1 MKKRCLKCAL
11 LAVLAIGLMAFPVY
25 GAVGQEVED
34 APEELLAEGYMLE
47 AEGGEQDLQEVEIL
61 VDQYAASSYNS
72 GGVKLTLDDQ
82 GVLTLSGNGAMVDYD
97 YTYNVPWQNI
107 KSQIKKVIVGSGVTK
122 IGKYAFAECTNLES
136 IDFSGAASL
145 ETIGESAFYGCTSLS
160 DVTLPA
166 SLKTL
171 DMAAFAN
178 CSSLKNITLN
188 NGLTSIKQYAFQY
201 SDFATLTLPASV
213 TEFDAYAV
221 LGNTQLTGVQVA
233 SGNKTFSSSDGIV
246 YKDGGATLV
255 LYPAKHSG
263 TSFTVP
269 GRVTSVGA
277 YAFGRN
283 TLLQSVAVPNSVTEL
298 GDSAFYSCSALKSVV
313 LGDGIKEIGF
323 YTFEE
328 CRSLENVTFG
338 KGLEIIWHRAFTNC
352 TSLKE
357 IVFPEGLREIWNS
370 SFFGCTALTKVTF
383 PSTLE
388 MITFQAFSH
397 CTALQNFTLPEGL
410 KEINRQAFYKCESL
424 TYIKIPDSVTLIGE
438 DAFSACPNL
447 ELVYS
452 DDLKPQTDG
461 SYLKTDTII
470 LEGTYKYSLANEVLA
485 LVNQERQNAGLNP
498 LSMDQDLLSAAM
510 TRSSETAIDFSH
522 TRTNGLECFSIS
534 TKASAENIAAGS
546 STAAGVMDQW
556 MNSEGHK
563 ANILDGRWNSI
574 GVGCFVHNGVTY
586 WVQLFGSANASA
598 PASMADQNVLAK
610 VEVYPGK
617 YTIGLSNTDLTL
629 NSGDTRELRPV
640 IQNPGWESVRAVLIP
655 ENYQWQ
661 SSDTSVAAVDSS
673 GGVKGVNSG
682 SCTITLMT
690 KAGQELAA
698 CKVNVTGYKINGI
711 SLDKSALSL
720 KNGESAQLRVS
731 VDPAQ
736 AQENITLGWSSSDAS
751 VAAVNSSGLVTAN
764 KPGQAVIT
772 VSTADGTYSAKCTV
786 TVSNP
791 SGDNSGGNTGGN
803 TGGGTDNGGGGAPVA
818 DREGVAAF
826 VTRLYENILQRT
838 PDNAGL
844 NAWVDV
850 LSSGKES
857 GAKVAQGFVDSTEF
871 KSRNM
876 SDEEYIKIMY
886 RTFLGREYDQG
897 GLNAWMSV
905 LDSGLSRMHVFKG
918 FAESN
923 EFTGICSEYGI
934 VRGNAVY
941 TEPIDQNENVTKFIV
956 RNYRLCLGREP
967 DVNGLNAWCS
977 QILTGVNTAKQAAY
991 GFVFSN
997 EFKGKNLSDEDY
1009 VRTLYRVFMDREADN
1024 AGLESWLKVLR
1035 EGESRE
1041 HVFNGFADSPEFR
1054 EICQSYGIL

>member
-47 AEGGEQDLQEVEIL
+47 AEGGEQDLQEVEIS

-107 KSQIKKVIVGSGVTK
+107 KSQIKKLIVGSGVTK

-201 SDFATLTLPASV
+201 SDFATLILPASV

-221 LGNTQLTGVQVA
+221 LGNTQLTSVQVA

-470 LEGTYKYSLANEVLA
+470 LEGTYKYSLANEVRA

-661 SSDTSVAAVDSS
+661 SSDT
-673 GGVKGVNSG
+673 
-682 SCTITLMT
+682 
-690 KAGQELAA
+690 
-698 CKVNVTGYKINGI
+698 
-711 SLDKSALSL
+711 
-720 KNGESAQLRVS
+720 
-731 VDPAQ
+731 
-736 AQENITLGWSSSDAS
+736 S

-934 VRGNAVY
+934 VRGNAVL
-941 TEPIDQNENVTKFIV
+941 TEPRDQNENVTKFIV

>member
-201 SDFATLTLPASV
+201 SDFATLILPASV

-221 LGNTQLTGVQVA
+221 LGNTQLTSVQVA

-470 LEGTYKYSLANEVLA
+470 LEGTYKYSLANEVRA

-661 SSDTSVAAVDSS
+661 SSDT
-673 GGVKGVNSG
+673 
-682 SCTITLMT
+682 
-690 KAGQELAA
+690 
-698 CKVNVTGYKINGI
+698 
-711 SLDKSALSL
+711 
-720 KNGESAQLRVS
+720 
-731 VDPAQ
+731 
-736 AQENITLGWSSSDAS
+736 S

-934 VRGNAVY
+934 VRGNAVL
-941 TEPIDQNENVTKFIV
+941 TEPRDQNENVTKFIV

>member
-47 AEGGEQDLQEVEIL
+47 AEGGEQDLQEVEIS

-201 SDFATLTLPASV
+201 SDFATLILPASV

-221 LGNTQLTGVQVA
+221 LGNTQLTSVQVA

-661 SSDTSVAAVDSS
+661 SSDTSVAAV
-673 GGVKGVNSG
+673 
-682 SCTITLMT
+682 
-690 KAGQELAA
+690 
-698 CKVNVTGYKINGI
+698 
-711 SLDKSALSL
+711 
-720 KNGESAQLRVS
+720 
-731 VDPAQ
+731 
-736 AQENITLGWSSSDAS
+736 
-751 VAAVNSSGLVTAN
+751 NSSGLVTAN

-934 VRGNAVY
+934 VRGNAVL
-941 TEPIDQNENVTKFIV
+941 TEPRDQNENVTKFIV

>member
-221 LGNTQLTGVQVA
+221 LGNTQLTSVQVA

-661 SSDTSVAAVDSS
+661 SSDTSVAAV
-673 GGVKGVNSG
+673 
-682 SCTITLMT
+682 
-690 KAGQELAA
+690 
-698 CKVNVTGYKINGI
+698 
-711 SLDKSALSL
+711 
-720 KNGESAQLRVS
+720 
-731 VDPAQ
+731 
-736 AQENITLGWSSSDAS
+736 
-751 VAAVNSSGLVTAN
+751 NSSGLVTAN

-934 VRGNAVY
+934 VRGNAVL
-941 TEPIDQNENVTKFIV
+941 TEPRDQNENVTKFIV

>member
-201 SDFATLTLPASV
+201 SDFATLILPASV

-221 LGNTQLTGVQVA
+221 LGNTQLTSVQVA

-661 SSDTSVAAVDSS
+661 SSDTSVAAV
-673 GGVKGVNSG
+673 
-682 SCTITLMT
+682 
-690 KAGQELAA
+690 
-698 CKVNVTGYKINGI
+698 
-711 SLDKSALSL
+711 
-720 KNGESAQLRVS
+720 
-731 VDPAQ
+731 
-736 AQENITLGWSSSDAS
+736 
-751 VAAVNSSGLVTAN
+751 NSSGLVTAN

-934 VRGNAVY
+934 VRGNAVL
-941 TEPIDQNENVTKFIV
+941 TEPRDQNENVTKFIV

>member
-1 MKKRCLKCAL
+1 
-11 LAVLAIGLMAFPVY
+11 
-25 GAVGQEVED
+25 
-34 APEELLAEGYMLE
+34 
-47 AEGGEQDLQEVEIL
+47 
-61 VDQYAASSYNS
+61 
-72 GGVKLTLDDQ
+72 
-82 GVLTLSGNGAMVDYD
+82 
-97 YTYNVPWQNI
+97 
-107 KSQIKKVIVGSGVTK
+107 
-122 IGKYAFAECTNLES
+122 
-136 IDFSGAASL
+136 
-145 ETIGESAFYGCTSLS
+145 
-160 DVTLPA
+160 
-166 SLKTL
+166 
-171 DMAAFAN
+171 
-178 CSSLKNITLN
+178 
-188 NGLTSIKQYAFQY
+188 
-201 SDFATLTLPASV
+201 
-213 TEFDAYAV
+213 
-221 LGNTQLTGVQVA
+221 
-233 SGNKTFSSSDGIV
+233 
-246 YKDGGATLV
+246 
-255 LYPAKHSG
+255 
-263 TSFTVP
+263 
-269 GRVTSVGA
+269 
-277 YAFGRN
+277 
-283 TLLQSVAVPNSVTEL
+283 
-298 GDSAFYSCSALKSVV
+298 
-313 LGDGIKEIGF
+313 
-323 YTFEE
+323 
-328 CRSLENVTFG
+328 
-338 KGLEIIWHRAFTNC
+338 
-352 TSLKE
+352 
-357 IVFPEGLREIWNS
+357 
-370 SFFGCTALTKVTF
+370 
-383 PSTLE
+383 
-388 MITFQAFSH
+388 
-397 CTALQNFTLPEGL
+397 
-410 KEINRQAFYKCESL
+410 
-424 TYIKIPDSVTLIGE
+424 
-438 DAFSACPNL
+438 
-447 ELVYS
+447 
-452 DDLKPQTDG
+452 
-461 SYLKTDTII
+461 
-470 LEGTYKYSLANEVLA
+470 
-485 LVNQERQNAGLNP
+485 
-498 LSMDQDLLSAAM
+498 
-510 TRSSETAIDFSH
+510 
-522 TRTNGLECFSIS
+522 
-534 TKASAENIAAGS
+534 
-546 STAAGVMDQW
+546 
-556 MNSEGHK
+556 
-563 ANILDGRWNSI
+563 
-574 GVGCFVHNGVTY
+574 
-586 WVQLFGSANASA
+586 
-598 PASMADQNVLAK
+598 MADQNVLAK

-661 SSDTSVAAVDSS
+661 SSDT
-673 GGVKGVNSG
+673 
-682 SCTITLMT
+682 
-690 KAGQELAA
+690 
-698 CKVNVTGYKINGI
+698 
-711 SLDKSALSL
+711 
-720 KNGESAQLRVS
+720 
-731 VDPAQ
+731 
-736 AQENITLGWSSSDAS
+736 S

-934 VRGNAVY
+934 VRGNAVL
-941 TEPIDQNENVTKFIV
+941 TEPRDQNENVTKFIV

-1054 EICQSYGIL
+1054 EICQSYGIYENVYIDRIMMLGVKRSCFFMQA